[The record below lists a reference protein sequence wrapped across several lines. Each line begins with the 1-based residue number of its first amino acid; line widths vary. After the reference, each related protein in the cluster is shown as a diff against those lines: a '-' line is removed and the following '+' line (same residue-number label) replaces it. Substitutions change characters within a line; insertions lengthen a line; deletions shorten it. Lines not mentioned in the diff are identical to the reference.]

1 MDTLTIEELN
11 YLSYEYLMSQ
21 AEELKLDS
29 SLENFRET
37 IYKDIANF
45 EESYPEIVSK
55 YQTINNIRE

>member
-1 MDTLTIEELN
+1 MDTLTIEEVN
-11 YLSYEYLMSQ
+11 YLAYEYLMSQ

-37 IYKDIANF
+37 IYEDITNF